1 MTIPA
6 EARARAAELAAEI
19 DRHNELYY
27 VTGTPEIGDQEFDRL
42 LAELTALE
50 EQHAELRS
58 PTSPTQRVGG
68 RPVEGFAQVVHE
80 PPMLSLDNTYSEE
93 ELEDWVAR
101 LGRFAPGAALSYVAE
116 LKVDGVSISLTYR
129 DGVLEQAVTRGN
141 GSVGDDVTT
150 NVRTIRT
157 LPLRLAGAPQSV
169 PGELVL
175 RGEIYMPRGVF
186 EQLNRDREE
195 QGEPLYANPRNTT
208 AGTIRL
214 LDSREVSRRRLKIA
228 VYQVASG
235 LNAPAADAAGAEAG
249 IDSHAATLE
258 QLAAWGLPVLPTW
271 RRCAGFD
278 ELRAYVESWRDERR
292 NLDFETD
299 GVVIKVDSFAAQRA
313 LGSTGKAPRWAVAY
327 KYAAERVETRVR
339 DVTVQ
344 VGRTGTLTP
353 VAELE
358 PVLLAGTVVKRAT
371 LHNYEDLSRKDV
383 RRGDTVYLEKGGE
396 IIPKVVSVR
405 LDLRP
410 EGALP
415 FEMPANCPICGEKV
429 LRYPGE
435 VALRCVNPA
444 CPAIVAQSVAH
455 FSSRNAMD
463 IEGLGDKLIEQ
474 LIRKG
479 LLHDYTSVYE
489 LRFEDLRRLE
499 GWGDK
504 SAQNLLAEVE
514 RSKSRELSHLLFA
527 LGIRFV
533 GERAARVLA
542 DVYGELDAIAAAS
555 AEELQRVN
563 EIGPKVAESVV
574 GFFADPKNR
583 ERLEALR
590 RHGVNLRQMTRRV
603 VASAGP
609 FAGKTVVLTGTL
621 SGSTRE
627 EAAALLEAAGA
638 KIAGSVSKKTH
649 LVIAGESAGSKLD
662 KARLLGVE
670 VIDEETFRRR
680 LAEAAAAG

>member
-27 VTGTPEIGDQEFDRL
+27 VSGTPEIGDQEFDRL

-50 EQHAELRS
+50 GQHPELRS

-93 ELEDWVAR
+93 ELEEWVAR
-101 LGRFAPGAALSYVAE
+101 LGRFVPGVALSYVAE

-157 LPLRLAGAPQSV
+157 LPLRLAGAPHGV
-169 PGELVL
+169 PPELVL
-175 RGEIYMPRGVF
+175 RGEIYMPRAVF

-214 LDSREVSRRRLKIA
+214 LDSREVSRRKLKIA
-228 VYQVASG
+228 VYQVATG
-235 LNAPAADAAGAEAG
+235 QEAAGL
-249 IDSHAATLE
+249 DSHAATLE

-271 RRCAGFD
+271 RRCAGSE
-278 ELRAYVESWRDERR
+278 ELRAYVDSWREERR

-327 KYAAERVETRVR
+327 KYAAERAETRVR

-410 EGALP
+410 EGAVP
-415 FEMPANCPICGEKV
+415 FAMPANCPICGEKV

-489 LRFEDLRRLE
+489 LRLEDLRQLE

-542 DVYGELDAIAAAS
+542 DFYGELDAIAAAS
-555 AEELQRVN
+555 AEELQRVS

-574 GFFADPKNR
+574 GFFADAKNR

-590 RHGVNLRQMTRRV
+590 RHGVNLRQMKRRA

-670 VIDEETFRRR
+670 VIDEETFRQR
-680 LAEAAAAG
+680 LAAAAAD

>member
-1 MTIPA
+1 MTIPP
-6 EARARAAELAAEI
+6 ESLDRAAELAAEI
-19 DRHNELYY
+19 ERHNELYY
-27 VTGTPEIGDQEFDRL
+27 VAGAPEIGDREFDLL
-42 LAELTALE
+42 LAELVGLE
-50 EQHAELRS
+50 EQYPELRS

-93 ELEDWVAR
+93 ELADWVAR
-101 LGRFAPGAALSYVAE
+101 LGRFAPGLALAYVAE
-116 LKVDGVSISLTYR
+116 LKVDGVSIALTYR
-129 DGVLEQAVTRGN
+129 DGVLAQAVTRGN

-157 LPLRLAGAPQSV
+157 LPLRLPGAPHQV

-195 QGEPLYANPRNTT
+195 QGEALYANPRNTT

-214 LDSREVSRRRLKIA
+214 LDSREVARRRLKIA
-228 VYQVASG
+228 VYQVAS
-235 LNAPAADAAGAEAG
+235 AAGGA
-249 IDSHAATLE
+249 DSHADSHAGSLE
-258 QLAAWGLPVLPTW
+258 RLAAWGIPVLPTW
-271 RRCAGFD
+271 RRCAGIE
-278 ELRAYVESWRDERR
+278 ELRAYVDFWREKRR
-292 NLDFETD
+292 ELDFETD
-299 GVVIKVDSFAAQRA
+299 GVVVKVDSFAAQRE
-313 LGSTGKAPRWAVAY
+313 LGSTGKAPRWAVAF
-327 KYAAERVETRVR
+327 KYAAERAETRVR
-339 DVTVQ
+339 DVAVQ

-396 IIPKVVSVR
+396 IIPKVVGVR

-410 EGALP
+410 EGAQP
-415 FEMPANCPICGEKV
+415 FEMPAVCPICGEPV
-429 LRYPGE
+429 HRYPGE
-435 VALRCVNPA
+435 VALRCVNAA

-455 FSSRNAMD
+455 FSGRNAMD

-474 LIRKG
+474 LIKKG

-489 LRFEDLRRLE
+489 LRLEDLRELE
-499 GWGDK
+499 GWGEK

-533 GERAARVLA
+533 GERAARTLA
-542 DVYGELDAIAAAS
+542 DFYGELDAIAAAGS
-555 AEELQRVN
+555 EELQRIS
-563 EIGPKVAESVV
+563 EIGPKVADSVV
-574 GFFADPKNR
+574 AFFADAKNR

-590 RHGVNLRQMTRRV
+590 RHGLNLRQLRRRV

-649 LVIAGESAGSKLD
+649 LVIAGEAAGSKLD

-670 VIDEETFRRR
+670 VIDEATFRER
-680 LAEAAAAG
+680 LAAESAPD